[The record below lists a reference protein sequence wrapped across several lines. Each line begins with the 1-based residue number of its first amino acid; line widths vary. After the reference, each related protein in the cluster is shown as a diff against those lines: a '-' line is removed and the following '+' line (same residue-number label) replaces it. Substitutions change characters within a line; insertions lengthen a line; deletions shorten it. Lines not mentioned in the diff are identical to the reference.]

1 MAETYILTLSCVDHP
16 GIVAAVSTSLARHGA
31 NILEAQQF
39 DDLLTG
45 RFFMRVEF
53 ALVGGASIAQ
63 LPLPGL
69 CGDRIINIIP
79 LVFIGTIHGGPETS
93 HRWIDMHKIILDH
106 GIGTTFVRCDQGHSK
121 VAGIIILIHGVH
133 KG

>member
-16 GIVAAVSTSLARHGA
+16 GIVAAVSTVLARHGA

-53 ALVGGASIAQ
+53 ALVGGAKIAQ
-63 LPLPGL
+63 LEAGFAE
-69 CGDRIINIIP
+69 
-79 LVFIGTIHGGPETS
+79 VAA
-93 HRWIDMHKIILDH
+93 DH
-106 GIGTTFVRCDQGHSK
+106 GFPH
-121 VAGIIILIHGVH
+121 AGRFAQYYTQLFGESPSQARR
-133 KG
+133 KGSSAG